1 MPPNKEQ
8 RKRLEELIETVD
20 EATDVPTHM
29 LDGAERDLPR
39 DYVAKRWLN
48 GKSALHAHLWVR
60 SRLGEAHTDE
70 LCLLYQRKRLV
81 RDAVVHDDGIR
92 VKANDVLERGP
103 AREDHLA
110 HEGTVLVGVGEEGED
125 DEFVTSGVFEQ
136 FPAIVRLRFLND
148 CPCLAVNGDALQGT
162 GAFLGIFGGSDTAVE
177 VVDVDGYGEL
187 GPSAGPVSFQQ
198 DELPNEM
205 IQAGSE
211 VLDSIAANQTES
223 RRRRRLVGRWVGEHD
238 VPGSVKGVLKDLS
251 VGIRLEEDAKFLV
264 QNAQVFV
271 GPTELESGAV
281 ERRTHKG

>member
-110 HEGTVLVGVGEEGED
+110 HEGTVLVGD
-125 DEFVTSGVFEQ
+125 
-136 FPAIVRLRFLND
+136 
-148 CPCLAVNGDALQGT
+148 
-162 GAFLGIFGGSDTAVE
+162 FG
-177 VVDVDGYGEL
+177 
-187 GPSAGPVSFQQ
+187 
-198 DELPNEM
+198 
-205 IQAGSE
+205 
-211 VLDSIAANQTES
+211 S
-223 RRRRRLVGRWVGEHD
+223 R
-238 VPGSVKGVLKDLS
+238 
-251 VGIRLEEDAKFLV
+251 
-264 QNAQVFV
+264 
-271 GPTELESGAV
+271 
-281 ERRTHKG
+281 